1 MIRATPRAILKTIA
15 WVFLL
20 SVGACTAAELQQ
32 SRKDADKAIDTTC
45 RLRAAQLLA
54 QDAGSD

>member
-1 MIRATPRAILKTIA
+1 MINATPRAILRTIA

-20 SVGACTAAELQQ
+20 SVGACTAAELRQ
-32 SRKDADKAIDTTC
+32 SQRDADKAIDTTC

-54 QDAGSD
+54 QDAGFD